1 MPRTPESPLRCI
13 GIVNRGEPAVRFL
26 AALDALRRE
35 ESEAP
40 MAVALYTD
48 ADVDSLYVRSAD
60 AAVRIGEGRRAYLD
74 ADAVIAG
81 LKAGLCDAAW
91 LGWGFASE
99 DADFAGALEAAG
111 ITLLAPRPETMRR
124 LGDKIAAKQLAEACA
139 VPVAP
144 WAVVDDAEAAAEAAE
159 RVGFPLMLKAA
170 GGGGGRGIRRVEAP
184 GELAAAFKAAR
195 QEADRSFHGGGIFV
209 ECCVESARHVEVQ
222 VLGDGEGAVRVLGV
236 RECSLQRRRQKI
248 IEECPS
254 PGLSPAAEQV
264 LIGAAR
270 RLCGAVR
277 YRSAGTVEFL
287 YDEAA
292 DAAYF
297 LEVNTRLQVEHPVT
311 EEVFGVDLVRAQ
323 IDLARGRPLPPD
335 ARARGWAIEAR
346 VCAEDPQRGF
356 VPAPGRLLRF
366 VSPTGPGLRV
376 DTGFAE
382 GESISPDF
390 DPLVAKIIAWGPT
403 RQAALGRLAHA
414 LDRTR
419 VIVDGGTT
427 NLNFLR
433 ALLAREDVR
442 RGAFDI
448 GFVERLPI
456 DPPEG
461 AGVAVLAAAV
471 DRFLADGDR
480 APERGV
486 DRHRVEAGEPV
497 DVYRIGRHRFRIV
510 HPDGDVTVRYEGDG
524 PYQHWLTLAGG
535 RYRVERAPGD
545 LTYVIDGTAHRVAAA
560 SGGAVL
566 APSAAMVLEVPV
578 AVGDVVPAG
587 GCVAVLESMKMEVRV
602 DAPRAGVVREIRI
615 APGSQVRAGQPMVLL
630 ELDGAA
636 DAEPPSTGAR
646 VPWQSRPP
654 RPAAAAERIRA
665 AFVGWDAA
673 PEALAVDAERAALDD
688 IPRLLEVFADVAEL
702 FERRPRDGVDGTA
715 EVVSPS
721 VLMETLLRRG
731 PDALG
736 ERARKAL
743 ARALR
748 HHGIDDLGAGE
759 VRAEALERLGRAQG
773 GLSTTV
779 PVAARLL
786 ERLEA
791 APSGRLVERLCGLD
805 PMRFGAVR
813 EAADRARYLLVDR
826 VALHALT
833 RRGEARAEEMLQ
845 RLRADDLTWAEFIAA
860 PESLVPGLAP
870 EAAGGCPVAAEGVAR
885 RLEWTGGDMP
895 IERLDLGDR
904 PAFRVGPGAQAVVCV
919 TARVD
924 EVDAILDAAAALP
937 PTRRLDLV
945 LVPPGPAAVEDA
957 MEQAVEAARPDGLTR
972 PPWGEVCILIIRG
985 PHYPRV
991 RRFYADGVERIDRTD
1006 VMPSTA
1012 RRLDLDRLA
1021 RFDFQRLPS
1030 DDDVV
1035 LFFARGAQQ
1044 TDDVRLLAF
1053 GEVRS
1058 LDRSEGPPLRLPHVD
1073 RVFHAAVRAIEAA
1086 RKVHDPQRRWQWNR
1100 ITLRVVPPVPFSL
1113 SLMRGYAG
1121 RLAPAARRIGLEKLV
1136 VRARFSGPDA
1146 PDGLCDLSI
1155 YDRSGHR
1162 LEFVLKPASHAPL
1175 EPTTRYERALV
1186 AARRRNM
1193 VHPYEIVRM
1202 LEGRRDLPPSRFTE
1216 LDLDGERL
1224 VAVDRPRGEN
1234 SAAVVVGRLE
1244 SRPEERPGHVFA
1256 RVLLVSDP
1264 TRRMGALA
1272 EPECRRIIAALDLAE
1287 AEGLPVEWV
1296 AISAGARIDWDTGTE
1311 NLDWTARVL
1320 GRIVRF
1326 TQGGGQI
1333 DLVVPGVCVGAQAYW
1348 NAEATMMMHTR
1359 GLLVMT
1365 DRGAMVLTGK
1375 RALDA
1380 SGCVSAEDDLALGG
1394 YTAVMGPNG
1403 QAQAHATDLARAYRL
1418 LYRYHGHTYVAPG
1431 ERRPRRLTD
1440 LADPTDRDVTVDPYP
1455 EEAGHGFAR
1464 VGELFSTTHNP
1475 DRKRPFAV
1483 RPILRAVVDRDCAPV
1498 ERWSAWRGA
1507 ETAVVWEARIGGFG
1521 AMVIGIENQPL
1532 SRVGQLSADGPD
1544 RLAGG
1549 TLYPQ
1554 ASRKVARALNA
1565 ASGRRPVVVLANLSG
1580 FDGSPESLG
1589 QWQLEYGAEIGRAVV
1604 NFDGPI
1610 VFVVLSRYHG
1620 GAYVVFSKSL
1630 NPRLVAVAVEG
1641 SYASVIGGAP
1651 AAAVVFARDV
1661 RRRAT
1666 ELGGGEGARS
1676 AALAEIAARFDGV
1689 HTVERARAVGSIDDI
1704 VEARALRPFVIERL
1718 AADYAEHGPG

>member
-1 MPRTPESPLRCI
+1 MRCI

-35 ESEAP
+35 EAEAP

-48 ADVDSLYVRSAD
+48 PDVDSLYVRSAD

-74 ADAVIAG
+74 AEKVIEG
-81 LKAGLCDAAW
+81 LRAGLCDAAW

-99 DADFAGALEAAG
+99 DADFTAALEAAG

-124 LGDKIAAKQLAEACA
+124 LGDKIAAKRLAESCD

-144 WAVVDDAEAAAEAAE
+144 WAVVADAEAAAREAE
-159 RVGFPLMLKAA
+159 RIGFPLMLKAA
-170 GGGGGRGIRRVEAP
+170 GGGGGRGIRRVEAAEALP
-184 GELAAAFKAAR
+184 EAFASAR
-195 QEADRSFHGGGIFV
+195 DEADRSFHGGGIFV
-209 ECCVESARHVEVQ
+209 ERCVDGARHVEIQ
-222 VLGDGEGAVRVLGV
+222 VLGDGEGEVRILGV

-248 IEECPS
+248 VEECPS
-254 PGLSPAAEQV
+254 PGLSKAAEAR
-264 LIGAAR
+264 IIAAAR
-270 RLCGAVR
+270 RLCSAVR

-287 YDEAA
+287 YDQSA

-323 IDLARGRPLPPD
+323 IDLARGRPLP
-335 ARARGWAIEAR
+335 AETMGRGWAIEAR

-366 VSPTGPGLRV
+366 VSPTGPGVRV
-376 DTGFAE
+376 DTGFTE
-382 GESISPDF
+382 GEAISPEF
-390 DPLVAKIIAWGPT
+390 DPLVAKIIAWGPS

-433 ALLAREDVR
+433 ALLARPDVR
-442 RGAFDI
+442 AGEFDV
-448 GFVERLPI
+448 GLVDRLPV

-461 AGVAVLAAAV
+461 AGVAVLAAAI

-480 APERGV
+480 APARGA
-486 DRHRVEAGEPV
+486 DRHRVEVGDALE
-497 DVYRIGRHRFRIV
+497 VYRIGPHRFRV
-510 HPDGDVTVRYEGDG
+510 RHADGEVTVRYEPDG
-524 PYQHWLTLAGG
+524 LYQRWLSLSGG

-545 LTYVIDGTAHRVAAA
+545 LTYLVDGTAHRVAAA
-560 SGGAVL
+560 SGGSIL
-566 APSAAMVLEVPV
+566 APSAAMVLDVPL
-578 AVGDVVPAG
+578 AVGDAVPAG
-587 GCVAVLESMKMEVRV
+587 GCVVVLESMKMEVRV
-602 DAPRAGVVREIRI
+602 ESPRAGVVREIRV
-615 APGSQVRAGQPMVLL
+615 APGAQVRAGQLMVVL
-630 ELDGAA
+630 ELAGGEESEP
-636 DAEPPSTGAR
+636 AERVR

-654 RPAAAAERIRA
+654 RSAAAAERIRA
-665 AFVGWDAA
+665 AFVGWDVPVGTLGDDAGRVD
-673 PEALAVDAERAALDD
+673 PQPAVD
-688 IPRLLEVFADVAEL
+688 LLEVFADVAEF
-702 FERRPRDGVDGTA
+702 FERRPRDGADGTS
-715 EVVSPS
+715 EVVTPS

-731 PDALG
+731 PDGLG
-736 ERARKAL
+736 AGARKAL

-748 HHGIDDLGAGE
+748 HHGIDELD
-759 VRAEALERLGRAQG
+759 AEAAPDEALDRLARAQDA
-773 GLSTTV
+773 LPETV
-779 PVAARLL
+779 PAAARLI
-786 ERLEA
+786 ERLTD
-791 APSGRLVERLCGLD
+791 APPALLDRLCNLD
-805 PMRFGAVR
+805 PGRFGPVR
-813 EAADRARYLLVDR
+813 EAADRARYRLIER
-826 VALHALT
+826 AALHRLT
-833 RRGEARAEEMLQ
+833 QRGEARAEEMLQ
-845 RLRADDLTWAEFIAA
+845 RLRAGTLDWTGFIAA

-870 EAAGGCPVAAEGVAR
+870 EAAAGCPVAAEGVAR
-885 RLEWTGGDMP
+885 RLEWTGGDFP
-895 IERLDLGDR
+895 FEALTLGER
-904 PAFRVGPGAQAVVCV
+904 PAFRAGEGDQAVVCV
-919 TARVD
+919 TGRID
-924 EVDAILDAAAALP
+924 EVEALVATAHALP

-945 LVPPGPAAVEDA
+945 LVPESPAAVEEA
-957 MEQAVEAARPDGLTR
+957 MARAVTAARPDGRAR
-972 PPWGEVCILIIRG
+972 PPWGEVCILVVRG

-991 RRFYADGVERIDRTD
+991 RRFYADGSERVDRTD

-1012 RRLDLDRLA
+1012 RRLELDRLE
-1021 RFDFQRLPS
+1021 RFEFKRLPS

-1035 LFFARGAQQ
+1035 LFHARARENAE
-1044 TDDVRLLAF
+1044 DVRLLAF

-1058 LDRSEGPPLRLPHVD
+1058 LERLGTGRPLRLPHIE

-1086 RKVHDPQRRWQWNR
+1086 RAAHDPRRRLQWNR
-1100 ITLRVVPPVPFSL
+1100 ITLRVVPPIPYAT
-1113 SLMRGYAG
+1113 SLMKAYAA

-1136 VRARFSGPDA
+1136 VRARFTGGGA
-1146 PDGLCDLSI
+1146 PEGLSDLSI

-1162 LEFVLKPASHAPL
+1162 LELELNPASLAPL
-1175 EPTTRYERALV
+1175 APVTGYEQALV
-1186 AARRRNM
+1186 VARRRNI

-1202 LEGRRDLPPSRFTE
+1202 LEGRGDLPPSTFVE
-1216 LDLDGERL
+1216 HDLDGPAL
-1224 VAVDRPRGEN
+1224 VSVDRPRGQN
-1234 SAAVVVGRLE
+1234 RAALVVGTIV
-1244 SRPEERPGHVFA
+1244 SRPADRDDAFE

-1272 EPECRRIIAALDLAE
+1272 EPECRRVIAALDLAE
-1287 AEGLPVEWV
+1287 QRDLPLEWV
-1296 AISAGARIDWDTGTE
+1296 ALSAGARIDWDTGTE

-1320 GRIVRF
+1320 ARIVRF
-1326 TQGGGQI
+1326 TQAGGQI
-1333 DLVVPGVCVGAQAYW
+1333 DLIVSGVCVGAQAYW

-1380 SGCVSAEDDLALGG
+1380 SGCVSAADDLALGG

-1403 QAQAHATDLARAYRL
+1403 QAQAHAADLAQAYGL
-1418 LYRYHGHTYVAPG
+1418 IYRYHDHVYVPPG
-1431 ERRPRRLTD
+1431 ERRPRRIATD
-1440 LADPTDRDVTVDPYP
+1440 DPADRDMTLDAYP
-1455 EEAGHGFAR
+1455 ADAGHGFER
-1464 VGELFSTTHNP
+1464 IGELFDSRHNP

-1483 RPILRAVVDRDCAPV
+1483 RPVMAAVIDRGCRPV
-1498 ERWSAWRGA
+1498 ERWAAWRGA

-1521 AMVIGIENQPL
+1521 ATVIGIENQPV
-1532 SRVGQLSADGPD
+1532 SRVGQPSADGPAQ
-1544 RLAGG
+1544 LAGG

-1610 VFVVLSRYHG
+1610 VFAVLSRYHG
-1620 GAYVVFSKSL
+1620 GAYVVFSKAL
-1630 NPRLVAVAVEG
+1630 NPRLVSVAIRG
-1641 SYASVIGGAP
+1641 SFASVIGGAP

-1661 RRRAT
+1661 RRRTA
-1666 ELGGGEGARS
+1666 ELGGGESARS

-1689 HTVERARAVGSIDDI
+1689 HTVERARQVGSIDRI
-1704 VEARALRPFVIERL
+1704 IEAQTLRPFIVQQL
-1718 AADYAEHGPG
+1718 ADDHRSGASAGQ